1 MNVQAGLGRDDD
13 LAVLQNGI
21 LLVIGVAAV
30 RGAVVIGIGP
40 YHLHHLGIG
49 RSLAAL
55 QEPESGDVKLDLA
68 VIQSA
73 ELLFAED
80 EEPVRHDGHLLI
92 LELEY
97 HRRDVRFQIPG
108 ELAAGGDLHGINCVL
123 DAGGLPGVF
132 AGGGEGDFLQ
142 GLAGSHGSPGSG
154 EPVPLHLLIILELVY
169 DGWAALDEE
178 GCQRHQAENA
188 HRSSCYGQDR

>member
-1 MNVQAGLGRDDD
+1 MFVFRYQ
-13 LAVLQNGI
+13 
-21 LLVIGVAAV
+21 
-30 RGAVVIGIGP
+30 
-40 YHLHHLGIG
+40 
-49 RSLAAL
+49 
-55 QEPESGDVKLDLA
+55 
-68 VIQSA
+68 
-73 ELLFAED
+73 
-80 EEPVRHDGHLLI
+80 
-92 LELEY
+92 
-97 HRRDVRFQIPG
+97 G

-154 EPVPLHLLIILELVY
+154 EPVPLHLLIILELVD

-188 HRSSCYGQDR
+188 HRSSRHSQDCQHDQYSPQELDPLDFLEQLVVLGDRSVLASAEVTL